1 MYLDPRPRR
10 GNRDQRRNQ
19 FEPVVKELVAG
30 NEFEFAE
37 RLNDPLARAYVQR
50 AASEHRDR
58 SGDGTS
64 AVQREVLPGSQDNDR
79 SVKPFTLN
87 KKKR

>member
-1 MYLDPRPRR
+1 MHLDSRPRR
-10 GNRDQRRNQ
+10 GNRAQRRNQ
-19 FEPVVKELVAG
+19 FEPVVKERVAG

-37 RLNDPLARAYVQR
+37 RLNDSLARAQVR
-50 AASEHRDR
+50 LAASEHRDR

-79 SVKPFTLN
+79 SVTPLTLN